1 MNIRAI
7 DGHVDFRD
15 DREQA
20 AQDETQHQRE
30 RRVKQIVARS
40 DEIYEARMIDLSIED
55 MALAF
60 EIIST
65 MPKCLEGLR
74 DDIRADHRFLGD
86 ALIGLVNGALR
97 TDSLDQANREFA
109 AMDVKPVDGELH

>member
-1 MNIRAI
+1 MN
-7 DGHVDFRD
+7 VRD
-15 DREQA
+15 TAAQVEFAAEREQA
-20 AQDETQHQRE
+20 AQDEIQHQRE
-30 RRVKQIVARS
+30 QRVTQIVSRS
-40 DEIYEARMIDLSIED
+40 DEIYKARMIDLSIED

-74 DDIRADHRFLGD
+74 DDIRSDHRFLGD
-86 ALIGLVNGALR
+86 ALIGLVSGALK

-109 AMDVKPVDGELH
+109 AMDRKPVDGELH